1 MNSATTAVAV
11 QYRLKE
17 WAAQI
22 QNCRELPEAW

>member
-17 WAAQI
+17 FPNI
-22 QNCRELPEAW
+22 QELVKRINK